1 MITEGSTN
9 PMLHHLLVIGIVM
22 FVSLYVGKWVKR
34 TKLPSLIG
42 YMFVGVMAGPYV
54 FNGIDKEL
62 LSHLD
67 FIVEVGLGLVAF
79 TIGAVLSV
87 ASFKKTGRGLAS
99 IILGETIIAFIVIT
113 LGVYL
118 FFENLPLAILLGAIG
133 AASAPAGTVAI
144 IQDYQAKGRLTN
156 TLYAVVGFDDGLS
169 VVIYGF
175 ALVFAKSMLLQ
186 TNGHAEYSVLA
197 QLWIPFQEIFL
208 SILVGGLAGF
218 LFLALVK
225 KLRKEGDVLVL
236 SSALVMTLVGVSQ
249 QWHLSLVLTNMV
261 AGMVLV
267 NSGREGVINRVRQ
280 ATSMIMPLVFI
291 LFFALAGA
299 HLDISA
305 LSVVG
310 VGGVVYIISR
320 CMGKA
325 GGAWIGGTL
334 GGADPKIARSI
345 GLAILS
351 QAGLAIGLALIVQ
364 KEMAQI
370 ALLYDLPSAAE
381 IGATVLTT
389 ITATT
394 VIFEIIGPILT
405 RHVLL
410 KAGEIRDR

>member
-1 MITEGSTN
+1 MIPEGSPNTA
-9 PMLHHLLVIGIVM
+9 LHQLLVIGLVM
-22 FVSLYVGKWVKR
+22 LVSLYIGKWVKR

-42 YMFVGVMAGPYV
+42 YMLVGVVAGPFV
-54 FNGIDKEL
+54 LNGIDKSL
-62 LSHLD
+62 LSQLD

-99 IILGETIIAFIVIT
+99 LILGETIVAFLVVT

-118 FFENLPLAILLGAIG
+118 FFDNWPLAMLLGAIG

-169 VVIYGF
+169 VIIYGF
-175 ALVFAKSMLLQ
+175 ALVFAKSILLQ
-186 TNGHAEYSVLA
+186 TNGHTEYSVTD
-197 QLWIPFQEIFL
+197 QLWAPFQEILL
-208 SILVGGLAGF
+208 SILVGLIAGYV
-218 LFLALVK
+218 FLALVK
-225 KLRKEGDVLVL
+225 KLRKEGDILVL
-236 SSALVMTLVGVSQ
+236 SSALVMILVGLSQ

-299 HLDISA
+299 HLDISS
-305 LSVVG
+305 LLIVG
-310 VGGVVYIISR
+310 GGGVVYIISR
-320 CMGKA
+320 CIGKA

-334 GGADPKIARSI
+334 GGADPQIARSL

-364 KEMAQI
+364 KEMAHI
-370 ALLYDLPSAAE
+370 AVLYNLPSAAE

-405 RHVLL
+405 RHVLS
-410 KAGEIRDR
+410 KAGEINDR

>member
-1 MITEGSTN
+1 MIPEGSASSV
-9 PMLHHLLVIGIVM
+9 LHQLLVIGIVM
-22 FVSLYVGKWVKR
+22 FVSLYVGKWIKR

-42 YMFVGVMAGPYV
+42 YMLVGVIAGPFV
-54 FNGIDKEL
+54 LNGIDKTL
-62 LSHLD
+62 VSNLG
-67 FIVEVGLGLVAF
+67 FIVDIGLGLVAF
-79 TIGAVLSV
+79 TIGAVLSI

-99 IILGETIIAFIVIT
+99 IIFGETIVAFMVVT
-113 LGVYL
+113 LAVYL
-118 FFENLPLAILLGAIG
+118 FSGSLPLAMLLGAIG

-169 VVIYGF
+169 VIIYGF
-175 ALVFAKSMLLQ
+175 ALVFAKAMLLQ
-186 TNGHAEYSVLA
+186 TNGHAEYSVIT
-197 QLWIPFQEIFL
+197 QLWAPFQEILL
-208 SILVGGLAGF
+208 SILVGLIAGF
-218 LFLALVK
+218 AFLALVK

-236 SSALVMTLVGVSQ
+236 SLSLVMILVGVAQ

-299 HLDISA
+299 HLD
-305 LSVVG
+305 LSTLTVVG
-310 VGGVVYIISR
+310 AGGVVYIISR
-320 CMGKA
+320 CIGKV

-334 GGADPKIARSI
+334 GGADPKIARSL

-364 KEMAQI
+364 KEMTHLAV
-370 ALLYDLPSAAE
+370 LYSLPSAAE

-405 RHVLL
+405 RRMLL
-410 KAGEIRDR
+410 KAGEIKDR

>member
-1 MITEGSTN
+1 MIPEGSPNTV
-9 PMLHHLLVIGIVM
+9 LHQLLVIGLVM
-22 FVSLYVGKWVKR
+22 LVSLYIGKWVKR

-42 YMFVGVMAGPYV
+42 YMLVGVVAGPFV
-54 FNGIDKEL
+54 LNGIDKSL
-62 LSHLD
+62 LSQLD

-87 ASFKKTGRGLAS
+87 ASFKKAGRGLAS
-99 IILGETIIAFIVIT
+99 LILGETIVAFLVVT

-118 FFENLPLAILLGAIG
+118 FFGDWPLAMLLGAIG

-169 VVIYGF
+169 VIIYGF
-175 ALVFAKSMLLQ
+175 ALVFAKSILLQ
-186 TNGHAEYSVLA
+186 SNGHAEYSVID
-197 QLWIPFQEIFL
+197 QLWEPFQEILL
-208 SILVGGLAGF
+208 SILVGLIAGYI
-218 LFLALVK
+218 FLALVK
-225 KLRKEGDVLVL
+225 KLRKEGDILVL
-236 SSALVMTLVGVSQ
+236 SSALVMILVGLSQ

-267 NSGREGVINRVRQ
+267 NSGREGIVNRVRQ

-305 LSVVG
+305 LLIVG
-310 VGGVVYIISR
+310 GGGVVYIISR
-320 CMGKA
+320 CIGKA

-334 GGADPKIARSI
+334 GGADPKIARSL
-345 GLAILS
+345 GFAILS

-364 KEMAQI
+364 KEMAHI
-370 ALLYDLPSAAE
+370 AVLYNLPSAAE

-410 KAGEIRDR
+410 KAGEISDR